1 MPSHLTARHTGVWF
15 ALTAQ
20 VALLLGGLISSPLFA
35 TDLCDQCC
43 ENSQDPELWCSTCQ
57 RTCKE
62 KTTKK
67 WVYWCREKLYCQPC
81 TPRLFS
87 SEECLECECT
97 PRKKRVMLK
106 KQVKETH
113 SHLTCELIKPEKPKP
128 AKSADVPPAPA
139 ADKDQPKKDKDQE
152 GKGTKSPKT
161 AKSRRPSV
169 EAAEEYVPPPLDTES
184 ATAPV
189 RSLVK

>member
-1 MPSHLTARHTGVWF
+1 MPSHRTTRHTGMLLVLS
-15 ALTAQ
+15 AH
-20 VALLLGGLISSPLFA
+20 VALLLGGLITSPLLA

-139 ADKDQPKKDKDQE
+139 ADKDQE

-161 AKSRRPSV
+161 AKSRRPAV
-169 EAAEEYVPPPLDTES
+169 ETADEYVPPPLDTES

-189 RSLVK
+189 RGLVK

>member
-1 MPSHLTARHTGVWF
+1 MPRLLTARQAGLLL
-15 ALTAQ
+15 ALLAQ
-20 VALLLGGLISSPLFA
+20 VALLLGGLITSPLFA

-81 TPRLFS
+81 TPRLFA
-87 SEECLECECT
+87 SEDCLECECT

-128 AKSADVPPAPA
+128 AKTDDVPAAPP
-139 ADKDQPKKDKDQE
+139 ADKAMEKKEKD

-161 AKSRRPSV
+161 AKSRAPSQ
-169 EAAEEYVPPPLDTES
+169 ASPDEYVPPPLETES

-189 RSLVK
+189 RGFVK

>member
-1 MPSHLTARHTGVWF
+1 MPSHRTTRPTGLLL
-15 ALTAQ
+15 ALSAH
-20 VALLLGGLISSPLFA
+20 VALLLGGLITSPLLA

-81 TPRLFS
+81 TPRLFA

-113 SHLTCELIKPEKPKP
+113 AHLTCELIKPEKPKP
-128 AKSADVPPAPA
+128 AKSADVPPAPPA
-139 ADKDQPKKDKDQE
+139 EKDKEKQE
-152 GKGTKSPKT
+152 KDGKGSKSPKT
-161 AKSRRPSV
+161 AKYRLSQT
-169 EAAEEYVPPPLDTES
+169 AAPDDYVPPPLDAES

-189 RSLVK
+189 RNFVK

>member
-1 MPSHLTARHTGVWF
+1 MPHHHSSRHAGLLF
-15 ALTAQ
+15 ALFAQ
-20 VALLLGGLISSPLFA
+20 VALLLGGLITSPLFA

-43 ENSQDPELWCSTCQ
+43 ENSQDPELWCSICQ

-81 TPRLFS
+81 TPRLFA

-128 AKSADVPPAPA
+128 AKTDDVPAAPP
-139 ADKDQPKKDKDQE
+139 ADKAMEKKEKD

-161 AKSRRPSV
+161 AKNRAPATASPD
-169 EAAEEYVPPPLDTES
+169 EYVPPPLETES
-184 ATAPV
+184 ATVPV
-189 RSLVK
+189 RSFVK

>member
-1 MPSHLTARHTGVWF
+1 
-15 ALTAQ
+15 
-20 VALLLGGLISSPLFA
+20 
-35 TDLCDQCC
+35 
-43 ENSQDPELWCSTCQ
+43 
-57 RTCKE
+57 
-62 KTTKK
+62 
-67 WVYWCREKLYCQPC
+67 
-81 TPRLFS
+81 
-87 SEECLECECT
+87 
-97 PRKKRVMLK
+97 MLK

-139 ADKDQPKKDKDQE
+139 ADKDQPKKDQE
-152 GKGTKSPKT
+152 KEVKGTKSPKT

-169 EAAEEYVPPPLDTES
+169 EAADEYVPPPLDAES